1 MILRTIPLAATP
13 NQTASVVLGARNVD
27 FTLRAF
33 ADGLYIDVVCDD
45 VPIVAGQ
52 RCTDRTDLT
61 ARAVQLGF
69 PDLAMYFADLRGT
82 SDPNW
87 LEFGTRYLLLADSP
101 DVSLTGLP
109 VAFTPEI
116 PDGPV
121 GSLFYDGQHRFDGT
135 QIFDGDLRTDA

>member
-1 MILRTIPLAATP
+1 MTLRTIPLAATP
-13 NQTASVVLGARNVD
+13 NQTASVVLGERNVD

-82 SDPNW
+82 SDPQW
-87 LEFGTRYLLLADSP
+87 TEFGTRYVLLADTP
-101 DVSLTGLP
+101 DAALTPGAP
-109 VAFTPEI
+109 AFTPV
-116 PDGPV
+116 DPV
-121 GSLFYDGQHRFDGT
+121 GHVGTLVYDGQHRFDGS
-135 QIFDGDLRTDA
+135 QVFDGELRPD